1 MPPDFVNTPVLAYDW
16 MIVTYFFLGGLSA
29 GAFLFAAVANHWKR
43 EWQPLAKA
51 PAVAA
56 PIVLGLGLLV
66 LLLDL
71 GQPFRAWRLF
81 TSLNPRSA
89 LSWGV
94 WFLNVFFVISLLYA
108 WQTLKGKAAES
119 NKLAVVGVVF
129 ALLVA
134 TYTGVLL
141 AQAPGRTLWHT
152 PLVPVLFLNGALISG
167 IALAIL
173 ASGGKAAEVRVSVA
187 KLLVGLVLLEL
198 GLLAIELVVLLNA
211 GGESTAAA
219 EGLLTGTFGWLFL
232 GVEVLL
238 GAIIPVCIL
247 LKSKAHFAAQAVAS
261 LLILVGVFAMRF
273 VVVVG
278 GQLIQ

>member
-1 MPPDFVNTPVLAYDW
+1 MPDFVNVPELAYDW
-16 MIVTYFFLGGLSA
+16 VLVTYFFLGGLSA
-29 GAFLFAAVANHWKR
+29 GAFIFAAVVNHW
-43 EWQPLAKA
+43 WQELRPLAKA

-66 LLLDL
+66 LFLDL
-71 GQPFRAWRLF
+71 GQPFRAFLLMISF
-81 TSLNPRSA
+81 NPSSA

-94 WFLNVFFVISLLYA
+94 WFLNIFFVISLLYA

-119 NKLAVVGVVF
+119 KWLAIAGVVS

-134 TYTGVLL
+134 SYTGVLL
-141 AQAPGRTLWHT
+141 SQALGRILWHT

-173 ASGGKAAEVRVSVA
+173 ASGGKAAELRVKA
-187 KLLVGLVLLEL
+187 ARMLVGLVLLEL
-198 GLLAIELVVLLNA
+198 GLLCIELIVLFNA

-219 EGLLTGTFGWLFL
+219 RGMLSGTFGWLFL

-238 GAIIPVCIL
+238 GAVIPVYIL
-247 LKSKAHFAAQAVAS
+247 LQSKARFAAQAVAS
-261 LLILVGVFAMRF
+261 LLILIGVFTMRF
-273 VVVVG
+273 VVVIG